1 MVTIEDAQNFLTKDF
16 EKYNHPGIY
25 AIYIDKKLVYIGKS
39 RNMAIRVVSH
49 VNEIENNKKSNKYIQ
64 LYRAKQA
71 GHEIRFDVI
80 EILDQDDE
88 LLSREEAKLIRQ
100 YFPCLNTQIPLIDNP
115 RFFEYNKRAKKIKFE
130 EILYGRMENSYRSS
144 QL

>member
-49 VNEIENNKKSNKYIQ
+49 VNEIENNKKSNKYI
-64 LYRAKQA
+64 
-71 GHEIRFDVI
+71 
-80 EILDQDDE
+80 
-88 LLSREEAKLIRQ
+88 
-100 YFPCLNTQIPLIDNP
+100 
-115 RFFEYNKRAKKIKFE
+115 
-130 EILYGRMENSYRSS
+130 
-144 QL
+144 